1 MKNFVDLKDY
11 LIKEIKPQ
19 KNYQFFILKELLNSE
34 GSISYKELAKKYD
47 KQSMNLCGI

>member
-34 GSISYKELAKKYD
+34 EIFPIRSLQKN
-47 KQSMNLCGI
+47 MTNNTFF